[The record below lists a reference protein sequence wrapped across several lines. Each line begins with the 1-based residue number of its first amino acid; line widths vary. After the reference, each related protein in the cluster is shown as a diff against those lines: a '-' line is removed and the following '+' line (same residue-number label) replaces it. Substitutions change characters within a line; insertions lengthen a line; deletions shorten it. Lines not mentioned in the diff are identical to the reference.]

1 MQIKQAFVRFRSRPQ
16 CARRSRRSTTA
27 AKPLSTSS
35 RADCACC
42 QAGATTR
49 EDMMSTPNMC
59 RPAAEGAARL
69 RLKVVML
76 RRSLVRGLVCVLG
89 VVCLMGASAAG
100 AQASSFTPGRVGDL
114 DYHLFVPSTADN
126 SRVALPLVVY
136 LHGCQ
141 QTAPDAAV
149 GTRWNAQAEADD
161 FLVLYPQQSTA
172 RNANR
177 CWSWYDPASQSRDR
191 GEAKMIADATRDV
204 MARYRIDGRRV
215 FVVGASAGGAMTQ
228 IMAATYPD
236 LYAAAVNGAGCG
248 FATCLDALGLLAYR
262 AMGPRAR
269 PVPLLAVVGT
279 LDTLSLFPLTAAV
292 QQWLGTSDFA
302 DDGTLNGSVS
312 RTPAS
317 TVTQPATADSYAYT
331 TQIYNDRHGD
341 ELVHSVKVH
350 GAGHVYLG
358 GDPAGSYTDPKGP
371 SYTPLMWAF
380 FSRHPMP

>member
-16 CARRSRRSTTA
+16 CARRSTA
-27 AKPLSTSS
+27 AEKPRPTSS
-35 RADCACC
+35 RADCAGC
-42 QAGATTR
+42 QASATTR
-49 EDMMSTPNMC
+49 EDMMSTPDMC

-89 VVCLMGASAAG
+89 VVCLLGASAAG
-100 AQASSFTPGRVGDL
+100 AQASSFTPGRVGEL

-126 SRVALPLVVY
+126 SRVSLPLVVY

-172 RNANR
+172 RNPNR
-177 CWSWYDPASQSRDR
+177 CWSWYDSASQSRDR

-236 LYAAAVNGAGCG
+236 LYAAAFNGAGCG
-248 FATCLDALGLLAYR
+248 FASCLDALGLLAYR

-269 PVPLLAVVGT
+269 PVPLMTAAGS
-279 LDTLSLFPLTAAV
+279 LDTLSLIGITTGV

-302 DDGTLNGSVS
+302 DDGTLNFSVN

-341 ELVHSVKVH
+341 ELVHSVKAH

-371 SYTPLMWAF
+371 AYTPLIWAF
-380 FSRHPMP
+380 LSRHPMRAS